1 MISLVLACA
10 CSMSQAAFGQISMEA
25 PLTDAP
31 QTEALQAEVLQASA
45 PQADAPMQEAPQAEA
60 PTPEPA
66 PKAAPVVKV
75 EQSYWAAEGLS
86 AQMRKARAISLYL
99 MDPALQPLRA
109 VDEARLKDAGCEY
122 TTEDAALIA
131 NFVEAV
137 ETTSVRANSFTLQF
151 EPREAVYLALGGGE
165 MKLLFDKPYQNQSE
179 VLGQINGQP
188 VTVSKSVVDA
198 LYRWAARVGRVRQC
212 EHFVGRYR

>member
-1 MISLVLACA
+1 
-10 CSMSQAAFGQISMEA
+10 MEA

-151 EPREAVYLALGGGE
+151 EPREAVYLALGGGGE